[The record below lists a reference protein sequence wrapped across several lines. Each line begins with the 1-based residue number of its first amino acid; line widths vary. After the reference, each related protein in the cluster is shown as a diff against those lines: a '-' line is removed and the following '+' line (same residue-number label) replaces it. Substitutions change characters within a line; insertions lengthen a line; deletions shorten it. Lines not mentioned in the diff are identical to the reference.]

1 MKKFDVLFVGALV
14 LLALVALVFSGKYMD
29 TKKQLEMERTNCTA
43 KLDWYNQRL
52 AVRYDELME
61 ARNETQEMINEY
73 NVLREDYLDLQRD
86 YWKMEDFWNASVIE
100 CEGRMV
106 YCPPVILE
114 NDSEPV
120 RINTGTF
127 FGMAF
132 NVDDRTLYNLSCE
145 IPTDCPLS

>member
-1 MKKFDVLFVGALV
+1 MKRFDVLFVGAL
-14 LLALVALVFSGKYMD
+14 LFLSLVAVIMAERGNSLD
-29 TKKQLEMERTNCTA
+29 RQLKEERANCTA

-61 ARNETQEMINEY
+61 ARNETQEMRNEY
-73 NVLREDYLDLQRD
+73 NVLKDDYLDLQRD

-106 YCPPVILE
+106 YCPPVILD
-114 NDSEPV
+114 NDSTPV